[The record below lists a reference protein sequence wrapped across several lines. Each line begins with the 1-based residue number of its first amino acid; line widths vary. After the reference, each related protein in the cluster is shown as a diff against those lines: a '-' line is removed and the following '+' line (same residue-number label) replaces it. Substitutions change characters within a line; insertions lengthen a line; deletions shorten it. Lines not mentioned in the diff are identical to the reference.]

1 MRKTNRFA
9 CRANHLYNLALS
21 RPDKRGVSRSSRTR
35 DGMRWTRRHRKTNDA
50 GLRTAKS
57 CGPDAPTL
65 ASSLAE
71 TIREA
76 TVAKSPVT
84 GESTKEAVKTIAR
97 GMPGNPGEPVVT
109 NSSCFLHF
117 AREAAGAL
125 GTRQSLR
132 PLFSRGKGSATTR
145 ALSARRECES
155 VRAPNITG
163 VVART
168 HLCRRPA

>member
-1 MRKTNRFA
+1 MTRSNWADADGLNSVPGWAFILQTALKTLLAREKPDARSVQFAEANQADLGRPVLLRKTNRFA

-76 TVAKSPVT
+76 TVAKEPGHR
-84 GESTKEAVKTIAR
+84 GEHEV
-97 GMPGNPGEPVVT
+97 
-109 NSSCFLHF
+109 
-117 AREAAGAL
+117 
-125 GTRQSLR
+125 
-132 PLFSRGKGSATTR
+132 SR
-145 ALSARRECES
+145 
-155 VRAPNITG
+155 
-163 VVART
+163 
-168 HLCRRPA
+168 